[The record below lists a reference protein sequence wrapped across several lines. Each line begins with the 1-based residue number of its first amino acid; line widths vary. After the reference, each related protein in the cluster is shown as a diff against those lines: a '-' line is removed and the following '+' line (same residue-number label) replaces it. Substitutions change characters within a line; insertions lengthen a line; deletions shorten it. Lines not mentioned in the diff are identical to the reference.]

1 MNKANSPNF
10 QIKYRPAPLGKSLI
24 KLRMDN
30 CEQATILETIMI
42 LGLVIGIF
50 ILYVKNLKLQRE
62 IEQWDFKYFR
72 LMGRINELE
81 IY

>member
-1 MNKANSPNF
+1 ME
-10 QIKYRPAPLGKSLI
+10 
-24 KLRMDN
+24 N
-30 CEQATILETIMI
+30 CEQVNI
-42 LGLVIGIF
+42 LGVLIVMGLLIGIF
-50 ILYVKNLKLQRE
+50 VLYVENRKLKRD

>member
-1 MNKANSPNF
+1 
-10 QIKYRPAPLGKSLI
+10 
-24 KLRMDN
+24 MDN
-30 CEQATILETIMI
+30 CEQVTILGTIMI
-42 LGLVIGIF
+42 LGLVLGIF
-50 ILYVKNLKLQRE
+50 ILYVKNMKLQRE

>member
-1 MNKANSPNF
+1 
-10 QIKYRPAPLGKSLI
+10 
-24 KLRMDN
+24 MDMEN
-30 CEQATILETIMI
+30 CEQVNIVWVLILI
-42 LGLVIGIF
+42 GLLIWIF
-50 ILYVKNLKLQRE
+50 ILYVENRKLKRD

>member
-1 MNKANSPNF
+1 
-10 QIKYRPAPLGKSLI
+10 
-24 KLRMDN
+24 MDN
-30 CEQATILETIMI
+30 CEQTTILGTVMI
-42 LGLVIGIF
+42 LSLVIGMF
-50 ILYVKNLKLQRE
+50 VLYVKNLKLQRE